1 MRNEMMRESA
11 VLLRRTA
18 LAGSL
23 AAAACS
29 GTSKESIVP
38 PQTVEMDAETLR
50 KFQHEV
56 EEYVELRQSA
66 LKKIPP
72 ITAQSTPAQIEAHQ
86 KALTQAIIAYRKGA
100 KRGDIFK
107 PEVESAVRRTLHREF
122 ASAEGPALLKDIKQ
136 GNPKVEGNPTPKDP
150 SKEVKPPVTVAVNA
164 LYPDSAPFSSV
175 PPSLLLKLPLLPEQ
189 VRYRFIGRAL
199 ILRDTEANVILDY
212 IPDVV
217 PDPSIPR

>member
-1 MRNEMMRESA
+1 MRRSA
-11 VLLRRTA
+11 VLRGSV

-56 EEYVELRQSA
+56 EEYVELRQSV
-66 LKKIPP
+66 LKQIPA
-72 ITAQSTPAQIEAHQ
+72 INARSTPAEIEAYQ
-86 KALTQAIIAYRKGA
+86 KGLTQAIMAYRKGA

-107 PEVESAVRRTLHREF
+107 PEVEAAIRRTLHREF
-122 ASAEGPALLKDIKQ
+122 TGPEGPALLKEIKQ

-150 SKEVKPPVTVAVNA
+150 SKEVKPPVTIAVNA

-212 IPDVV
+212 VPDVV

>member
-1 MRNEMMRESA
+1 MMRERA
-11 VLLRRTA
+11 VLLRLA
-18 LAGSL
+18 LLGSVAAGG
-23 AAAACS
+23 CS
-29 GTSKESIVP
+29 SASQETIAP

-50 KFQHEV
+50 KFQHEI
-56 EEYVELRQSA
+56 EEYVELRQSV
-66 LKKIPP
+66 LKQIPP
-72 ITAQSTPAQIEAHQ
+72 INPKSTPAEIEAHQ
-86 KALTQAIIAYRKGA
+86 KALTQAIIAYRRGA

-107 PEVESAVRRTLHREF
+107 PEVEAAIRRTLHREF
-122 ASAEGPALLKDIKQ
+122 ASAQGPALLKDIKQ
-136 GNPKVEGNPTPKDP
+136 GNPKVEGNPLPKDP
-150 SKEVKPPVTVAVNA
+150 SKEVKPSVTVAVNA

>member
-1 MRNEMMRESA
+1 MMRERA
-11 VLLRRTA
+11 VLRRLA
-18 LAGSL
+18 LL
-23 AAAACS
+23 ASVAMGGCS
-29 GTSKESIVP
+29 STSTETIAP
-38 PQTVEMDAETLR
+38 PQTTEMDAETLR

-66 LKKIPP
+66 LKQIPA
-72 ITAQSTPAQIEAHQ
+72 IDAKSTPAEIEAHQ

-107 PEVESAVRRTLHREF
+107 PEVEAAIRRTLHRVF
-122 ASAEGPALLKDIKQ
+122 ASAQGPELLKDIKQ

-150 SKEVKPPVTVAVNA
+150 SKEVKVPVSIAVNA
-164 LYPDSAPFSSV
+164 LYPDSASFSSV
-175 PPSLLLKLPLLPEQ
+175 PPSLLLKLPLLPDQ
-189 VRYRFIGRAL
+189 VRYRFIGRSL
-199 ILRDTEANVILDY
+199 ILRDTDANVILDY

>member
-1 MRNEMMRESA
+1 MRRSA
-11 VLLRRTA
+11 VLRRTA

-56 EEYVELRQSA
+56 EEYVELRQAA
-66 LKKIPP
+66 LKTTPP
-72 ITAQSTPAQIEAHQ
+72 IDARSTPAEIEAHQ
-86 KALTQAIIAYRKGA
+86 KALTRAIMEYRTGA

-107 PEVESAVRRTLHREF
+107 PGVEAAIRRTLHREF
-122 ASAEGPALLKDIKQ
+122 TSAEGPALMQGIKQ

-150 SKEVKPPVTVAVNA
+150 SKEVKPPVTIAVNA

>member
-1 MRNEMMRESA
+1 MMRERA
-11 VLLRRTA
+11 VLLRLA
-18 LAGSL
+18 LLGSV
-23 AAAACS
+23 AMGGCS
-29 GTSKESIVP
+29 SASQETIAP
-38 PQTVEMDAETLR
+38 PQTTEMDAETLR

-66 LKKIPP
+66 LKQIPP
-72 ITAQSTPAQIEAHQ
+72 IDARSTPAEIEAHQ
-86 KALTQAIIAYRKGA
+86 KALTGAIMAYRKGA

-107 PEVESAVRRTLHREF
+107 PEVEAAIRRTLHREF
-122 ASAEGPALLKDIKQ
+122 ASSQGPELLKDVKQ
-136 GNPKVEGNPTPKDP
+136 GNPKVEGNPTPRDP